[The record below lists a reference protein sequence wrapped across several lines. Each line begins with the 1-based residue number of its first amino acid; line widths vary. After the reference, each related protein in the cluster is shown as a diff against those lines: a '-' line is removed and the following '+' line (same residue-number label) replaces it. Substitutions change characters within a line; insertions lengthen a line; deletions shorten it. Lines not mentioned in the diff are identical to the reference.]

1 MSKHIVIDEHG
12 NEIDV
17 LEEKNN
23 KIKEELGVAVADFQ
37 KQQQYDRTGRRKFGF
52 QLLMQIEDKL
62 GAYGRI
68 SADEF
73 VNLTADDIDELW
85 WHFHSLMAYFN
96 RFFEIVPNR
105 QSFMLYAR
113 INSRQYKM
121 LCDSEDE
128 DVRSVMSFIEDRL
141 VGKGF
146 SAGESGNANDKAVMN
161 RLRSSG
167 VGHNVTTASEDKVLQ
182 AVTNRTPNE
191 MQRELQ
197 SILSNE
203 IKQIGKN

>member
-1 MSKHIVIDEHG
+1 MSKNIVIDEQG

-17 LEEKNN
+17 LAEKNN
-23 KIKEELGVAVADFQ
+23 EIKKRLAEVVQNFQ
-37 KQQQYDRTGRRKFGF
+37 KQQAMDRTGRRKFGF
-52 QLLMQIEDKL
+52 QLLMQIEDEL
-62 GAYGRI
+62 GTYGRI
-68 SADEF
+68 SADEI
-73 VNLTADDIDELW
+73 VNLTAEDIDELW

-128 DVRSVMSFIEDRL
+128 DVRAVMSFIEDRL
-141 VGKGF
+141 VVKGF
-146 SAGESGNANDKAVMN
+146 SAGESGNANYKAIYN

-182 AVTNRTPNE
+182 AVTSRTPNE
-191 MQRELQ
+191 LQRDLQ
-197 SILSNE
+197 AVLRDSTKLLN
-203 IKQIGKN
+203 Q

>member
-1 MSKHIVIDEHG
+1 MSKNIVIDEHG

-17 LEEKNN
+17 LAEKNN
-23 KIKEELGVAVADFQ
+23 EIKKRLAEVVQNFQ
-37 KQQQYDRTGRRKFGF
+37 KQQAMDRTGRRKFGF
-52 QLLMQIEDKL
+52 QLLMQIEDEL
-62 GAYGRI
+62 GTYGRI
-68 SADEF
+68 SADEI
-73 VNLTADDIDELW
+73 VNLTAEDIDDLW

-197 SILSNE
+197 AILSNE

>member
-1 MSKHIVIDEHG
+1 MIKHIVVDEHG

-23 KIKEELGVAVADFQ
+23 KIKEELGLAVADFQ

-128 DVRSVMSFIEDRL
+128 DIRSVMSFIEDRL

-197 SILSNE
+197 AILGGNT
-203 IKQIGKN
+203 KLLNQ

>member
-1 MSKHIVIDEHG
+1 MSKHIVVDEQG

-17 LEEKNN
+17 LAEKNN
-23 KIKEELGVAVADFQ
+23 EIKTRLAEVVQNFQ
-37 KQQQYDRTGRRKFGF
+37 KQQAMDRTGRRKFGF
-52 QLLMQIEDKL
+52 QLLMQIEDEL
-62 GAYGRI
+62 GTYGRI
-68 SADEF
+68 SADEI
-73 VNLTADDIDELW
+73 VNLTAEDIDDLW

-197 SILSNE
+197 AILGGN
-203 IKQIGKN
+203 KLLNQ

>member
-1 MSKHIVIDEHG
+1 MSKHIVLDEQG

-17 LEEKNN
+17 LAEKNN
-23 KIKEELGVAVADFQ
+23 EIKKRLAEVVQNFQ
-37 KQQQYDRTGRRKFGF
+37 KQQAMDRTGRRKFGF
-52 QLLMQIEDKL
+52 QLLMQIEDEL
-62 GAYGRI
+62 GTYGRI
-68 SADEF
+68 SADEI
-73 VNLTADDIDELW
+73 VNLTAEDIDELW

-128 DVRSVMSFIEDRL
+128 DIRSVMSFIEDRL

-146 SAGESGNANDKAVMN
+146 SAGESGNANDKAIYN

-182 AVTNRTPNE
+182 AVTSRTPNE
-191 MQRELQ
+191 LQRDLQ
-197 SILSNE
+197 AVLRDSTKLLN
-203 IKQIGKN
+203 

>member
-1 MSKHIVIDEHG
+1 MSKHIVLDEHG

-17 LEEKNN
+17 LEEKN
-23 KIKEELGVAVADFQ
+23 KEIKTRLAEVVQNFQ
-37 KQQQYDRTGRRKFGF
+37 KQQAMDRTGRRKFGF
-52 QLLMQIEDKL
+52 QLLMQIEDEL
-62 GAYGRI
+62 GTYGRI
-68 SADEF
+68 SADEI
-73 VNLTADDIDELW
+73 VNLTAEDIDDLW

-146 SAGESGNANDKAVMN
+146 SAGESGNANDKAIYN

-191 MQRELQ
+191 LQRDLQ
-197 SILSNE
+197 AVLRDSTKLLN
-203 IKQIGKN
+203 Q

>member
-1 MSKHIVIDEHG
+1 MSKNIVIDEHG

-23 KIKEELGVAVADFQ
+23 EIKTRLAEVVQNFQ
-37 KQQQYDRTGRRKFGF
+37 KQQAMDRTGRRKFGF
-52 QLLMQIEDKL
+52 QLLMQIEDEL
-62 GAYGRI
+62 GTYGRI
-68 SADEF
+68 SADEI
-73 VNLTADDIDELW
+73 VNLIAEDIDELW

-128 DVRSVMSFIEDRL
+128 DIRSVMSFIEDRL

-146 SAGESGNANDKAVMN
+146 SAGESGNANDKAIYN

-167 VGHNVTTASEDKVLQ
+167 VGHNVTTASEDKVLL
-182 AVTNRTPNE
+182 AVTSRTPNE
-191 MQRELQ
+191 LQRDLQ
-197 SILSNE
+197 AVLRDSTKLLN
-203 IKQIGKN
+203 

>member
-1 MSKHIVIDEHG
+1 MSKNIVIDEQG

-17 LEEKNN
+17 LAEKNN
-23 KIKEELGVAVADFQ
+23 EIKTRLAEVVQNFQ
-37 KQQQYDRTGRRKFGF
+37 KQQAMDRTGRRKFGF
-52 QLLMQIEDKL
+52 QLLMQIEDEL
-62 GAYGRI
+62 GTYGRI
-68 SADEF
+68 SADEI
-73 VNLTADDIDELW
+73 VNLTAEDIDDLW

-128 DVRSVMSFIEDRL
+128 DIRSVMSFIEDRL

-146 SAGESGNANDKAVMN
+146 SAGESGNANDKAIYN

-197 SILSNE
+197 AILGGNT
-203 IKQIGKN
+203 KHLNQ

>member
-1 MSKHIVIDEHG
+1 MSKNIVIDEQG

-17 LEEKNN
+17 LAEKNN
-23 KIKEELGVAVADFQ
+23 EIKTRLAEVVQNFQ
-37 KQQQYDRTGRRKFGF
+37 KQQAMDRTGRRKFGF
-52 QLLMQIEDKL
+52 QLLMQIEDEL
-62 GAYGRI
+62 GTYGRI
-68 SADEF
+68 SADEI
-73 VNLTADDIDELW
+73 VNLTAEDIDELW

-128 DVRSVMSFIEDRL
+128 DIRSVMSFIEDRL

-146 SAGESGNANDKAVMN
+146 SAGESGNANDKAIYN

-191 MQRELQ
+191 LQRDLQ
-197 SILSNE
+197 AVLRDSTKLLN
-203 IKQIGKN
+203 

>member
-1 MSKHIVIDEHG
+1 MSKNIVIDEQG

-17 LEEKNN
+17 LAEKNN
-23 KIKEELGVAVADFQ
+23 EIKTRLAEVVQNFQ
-37 KQQQYDRTGRRKFGF
+37 KQQAMDRTGRRKFGF
-52 QLLMQIEDKL
+52 QLLMQIEDEL
-62 GAYGRI
+62 GTYGRI
-68 SADEF
+68 SADEI
-73 VNLTADDIDELW
+73 VNLTAEDIDELW

-128 DVRSVMSFIEDRL
+128 DIRSVMSFIEDRL

-146 SAGESGNANDKAVMN
+146 SAGESGNANDKAIYN

-182 AVTNRTPNE
+182 AVTSRTPNE
-191 MQRELQ
+191 LQRDLQ
-197 SILSNE
+197 AVLRDSTKLLN
-203 IKQIGKN
+203 

>member
-23 KIKEELGVAVADFQ
+23 EIKTRLAEVVQNFQ
-37 KQQQYDRTGRRKFGF
+37 KQQAMDRTGRRKFGF
-52 QLLMQIEDKL
+52 QLLMQIEDEL
-62 GAYGRI
+62 GTYGRI
-68 SADEF
+68 SADEI
-73 VNLTADDIDELW
+73 VNLTAEDIDELW

-128 DVRSVMSFIEDRL
+128 DIRSVMSFIEDRL

-191 MQRELQ
+191 LQRDLQ
-197 SILSNE
+197 AVLRDSTKLLN
-203 IKQIGKN
+203 Q

>member
-1 MSKHIVIDEHG
+1 MSKNIVIDEHG

-23 KIKEELGVAVADFQ
+23 EIKTRLAEVVQNFQ
-37 KQQQYDRTGRRKFGF
+37 KQQAMDRTGRRKFGF
-52 QLLMQIEDKL
+52 QLLMQIEDEL
-62 GAYGRI
+62 GTYGRI
-68 SADEF
+68 SADEI
-73 VNLTADDIDELW
+73 VNLTAEDIDELW

-96 RFFEIVPNR
+96 RFFEIVLNR
-105 QSFMLYAR
+105 PSFMLYAR

-146 SAGESGNANDKAVMN
+146 SAGESGNANDKAIYN

-182 AVTNRTPNE
+182 AVTSRTPNE
-191 MQRELQ
+191 LQRDLQ
-197 SILSNE
+197 AVLRDSTKLLN
-203 IKQIGKN
+203 

>member
-1 MSKHIVIDEHG
+1 MSKHIVLDEHG

-17 LEEKNN
+17 LAEKNN
-23 KIKEELGVAVADFQ
+23 EIKTRLAEVVQNFQ
-37 KQQQYDRTGRRKFGF
+37 KQQAMDRTGRRKFGF
-52 QLLMQIEDKL
+52 QLLMQIEDEL
-62 GAYGRI
+62 GTYGRI
-68 SADEF
+68 SADEI
-73 VNLTADDIDELW
+73 VNLTAEDIDDLW

-128 DVRSVMSFIEDRL
+128 DIRSVMSFIEDRL

-146 SAGESGNANDKAVMN
+146 SAGESGNANDKAIYN

-191 MQRELQ
+191 LQRDLQ
-197 SILSNE
+197 AVLRDSTKLLN
-203 IKQIGKN
+203 

>member
-1 MSKHIVIDEHG
+1 MSKNIVIDEQG

-17 LEEKNN
+17 LAEKNN
-23 KIKEELGVAVADFQ
+23 EIKTRLAEVVQNFQ
-37 KQQQYDRTGRRKFGF
+37 KQQAMDRTGRRKFGF
-52 QLLMQIEDKL
+52 QLLMQIEDEL
-62 GAYGRI
+62 GTYGRI
-68 SADEF
+68 SADEI
-73 VNLTADDIDELW
+73 VNLTAEDIDELW

-128 DVRSVMSFIEDRL
+128 DIRSVMSFIEDRL

-182 AVTNRTPNE
+182 AVANRTPNE

-197 SILSNE
+197 AILGGNT
-203 IKQIGKN
+203 KFLNQ